1 LFVPP
6 YSQHIPQ
13 AYVLAK
19 LLYENSAA
27 QPETHLMPTDSE
39 RDTALVQAIAEI
51 LWQAGQ
57 GRRAVVRA

>member
-1 LFVPP
+1 
-6 YSQHIPQ
+6 
-13 AYVLAK
+13 
-19 LLYENSAA
+19 
-27 QPETHLMPTDSE
+27 MPTDSE